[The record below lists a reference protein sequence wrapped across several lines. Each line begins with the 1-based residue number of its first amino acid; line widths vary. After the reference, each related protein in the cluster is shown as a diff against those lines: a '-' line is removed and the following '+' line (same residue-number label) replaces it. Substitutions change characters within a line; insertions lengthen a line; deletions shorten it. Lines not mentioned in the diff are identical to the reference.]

1 MLTEGL
7 LKSGVVDLHILLRE
21 FFEEI
26 QKDFTIVEIV
36 EGKTNEK
43 FEKYRSRILDIFS
56 KYNDGLCLLSYI
68 TPEDKFWRSIS
79 FFYPDIAKLLI
90 DECKDKK
97 SIGIMLN
104 KAADLQAD

>member
-7 LKSGVVDLHILLRE
+7 LKPGVVDLYILLSE
-21 FFEEI
+21 FFKEI

-36 EGKTNEK
+36 EGKT

-68 TPEDKFWRSIS
+68 KPEDKFWSSIS

-104 KAADLQAD
+104 KAADLQTD